1 MDFDLPPP
9 MYRHRLLLYALL
21 IASSTLAQ
29 SDGNNSGFWENR
41 SSTLSGGLEFGI
53 PLGEFNF
60 TWGNT
65 TAGLSANI
73 AIPMRT
79 LPLEFGYDFAW
90 GRMGSESS
98 ADQAQGNLLAP
109 RSGRSVE
116 VRSNIFGHH
125 GLVRLNPLR
134 GKLRPYGEVLLGARH
149 FVTRSTVTTP
159 NGESTDERDGAWT
172 TSYGWAAGAM
182 YGLGRQFYVEGRVE
196 RLFSGRVNYV
206 DPATIQIAADGTV
219 TYEKLSSRTDA
230 LQIQL
235 GVGLR
240 F

>member
-1 MDFDLPPP
+1 MLRTITTPLAIALS
-9 MYRHRLLLYALL
+9 LLC
-21 IASSTLAQ
+21 LAQ
-29 SDGNNSGFWENR
+29 NSTKKNGFWENR
-41 SSTLSGGLEFGI
+41 SATLSGGAEFGI
-53 PLGEFNF
+53 PLGEFAF

-73 AIPMRT
+73 SIPMRT

-98 ADQAQGNLLAP
+98 AEQAQGNILGA

-116 VRSNIFGHH
+116 VRSNVFGHH

-134 GKLRPYGEVLLGARH
+134 GKVRPYGDVLFGARN
-149 FVTRSTVTTP
+149 FVTRSTV
-159 NGESTDERDGAWT
+159 STAGGVSSDERDGTWVS
-172 TSYGWAAGAM
+172 SYGWAVGAM
-182 YGLGRQFYVEGRVE
+182 YGIGRQVYVEGRVE
-196 RLFSGRVNYV
+196 RLFSGKVSYV
-206 DPATIQIAADGTV
+206 DPNTIAIANDGTV
-219 TYEKLSSRTDA
+219 SYQKLTSRTDA

-235 GVGLR
+235 GIGLR